1 MVGTLRFAHP
11 TSCTGLLRRVAPR
24 NHASAPPQFR
34 ADVHASSVIRNA
46 GGVMASTTGYGRAV
60 LLMLAAGVGM
70 ASVLP
75 GRAQTVPSGENPEA
89 SATEAAA
96 APDADDADIRDLQLD
111 W

>member
-1 MVGTLRFAHP
+1 MT
-11 TSCTGLLRRVAPR
+11 
-24 NHASAPPQFR
+24 
-34 ADVHASSVIRNA
+34 
-46 GGVMASTTGYGRAV
+46 STTRYGRAV

-96 APDADDADIRDLQLD
+96 APDADGADIKDLQLD
-111 W
+111 WSQLSTRRR